1 MFGAIA
7 GPSKFGVL
15 GTRERTDAFVFGRMG
30 AGGGASIG
38 IAVCS

>member
-7 GPSKFGVL
+7 GPSNS
-15 GTRERTDAFVFGRMG
+15 AFLALAKGPTLVFGMMG